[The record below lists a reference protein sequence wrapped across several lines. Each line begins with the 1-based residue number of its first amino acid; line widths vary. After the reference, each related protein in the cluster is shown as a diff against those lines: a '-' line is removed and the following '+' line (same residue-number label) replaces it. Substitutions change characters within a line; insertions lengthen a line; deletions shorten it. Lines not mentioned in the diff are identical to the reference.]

1 MSNMRY
7 SNDGIDNGLFA
18 PHVLDRNARD
28 FDQYMKDHTPAAV
41 ARIRNFTRNINTP
54 VHQHAY
60 SQEYVNR
67 LLNYIS
73 QLENSNSNYETRL
86 GNAFKSINN
95 ANATIDRLDDLVTDL
110 KKRLSKYENV

>member
-1 MSNMRY
+1 
-7 SNDGIDNGLFA
+7 
-18 PHVLDRNARD
+18 
-28 FDQYMKDHTPAAV
+28 
-41 ARIRNFTRNINTP
+41 
-54 VHQHAY
+54 

>member
-1 MSNMRY
+1 
-7 SNDGIDNGLFA
+7 
-18 PHVLDRNARD
+18 
-28 FDQYMKDHTPAAV
+28 
-41 ARIRNFTRNINTP
+41 RNINTP
-54 VHQHAY
+54 VHQNAY

>member
-54 VHQHAY
+54 VQQKSY
-60 SQEYVNR
+60 SQEYVIQ
-67 LLNYIS
+67 LVNYIK
-73 QLENSNSNYETRL
+73 QLEQQNQSLDSNLQKAISNIHTCNSTITRL
-86 GNAFKSINN
+86 DGLI
-95 ANATIDRLDDLVTDL
+95 DDLEA
-110 KKRLSKYENV
+110 RLSKYEKV